1 MAETDQTRTEPDQ
14 PALDTF
20 IAHAREV
27 LASQIPFVDRKKYDF
42 VPQFRIM
49 TTQLFMIGSMARLGE
64 NLGLSDNAARE
75 QAFTALHAMLVRDGM
90 RRGHATRMVADLR
103 AHTKADDGSDALAI
117 IAGYESTH
125 GDGSLTK
132 VLDEYLD
139 EPRVSGKMWRLYNTI
154 KRSII
159 ICGGT
164 AAVLTVWFVTLFM
177 PESSSITVLAAG
189 LGAAA
194 IVIIPI
200 FLGGQFIYR
209 KRIRQSQSTTSGLSR
224 SA

>member
-1 MAETDQTRTEPDQ
+1 MTETDRRAGPDK
-14 PALDTF
+14 PALDTY

-49 TTQLFMIGSMARLGE
+49 TTQLFMIGSITRLGE
-64 NLGLSDNAARE
+64 NLGLPGDTARE
-75 QAFTALHAMLVRDGM
+75 QAFAALHTMLVRDGM
-90 RRGHATRMVADLR
+90 AQRHATKMVTDLR
-103 AHTKADDGSDALAI
+103 AHTKAEDGSDALAI
-117 IAGYESTH
+117 IAGYESSH
-125 GDGSLTK
+125 GDGGLAK

-139 EPRVSGKMWRLYNTI
+139 EPRVSGKMWRLYNNI

-164 AAVLTVWFVTLFM
+164 AAFLTVWFVTIFM
-177 PESSSITVLAAG
+177 PESSSITALAAG

-200 FLGGQFIYR
+200 FLGGQMIYR
-209 KRIRQSQSTTSGLSR
+209 KRIRQSRPTASGLSR
-224 SA
+224 ST